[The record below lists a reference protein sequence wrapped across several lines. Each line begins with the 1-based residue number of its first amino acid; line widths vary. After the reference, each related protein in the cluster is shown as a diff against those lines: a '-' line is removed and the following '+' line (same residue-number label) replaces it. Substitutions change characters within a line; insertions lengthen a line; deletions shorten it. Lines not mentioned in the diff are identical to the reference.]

1 MSRALSYKT
10 GALDRTE
17 LRAHGHQGKKFVFKC
32 VGENGHGARGKPK
45 KESKEKMNA
54 PAEIRT
60 RVTAS
65 SQVRAHLGKAAS

>member
-1 MSRALSYKT
+1 
-10 GALDRTE
+10 
-17 LRAHGHQGKKFVFKC
+17 
-32 VGENGHGARGKPK
+32 
-45 KESKEKMNA
+45 MNA